1 MTGMARSGG
10 GGRPGQAPG
19 ACPGPAK
26 TIASKPL
33 SAIARAM
40 ARIAAGALVVLTASC
55 GGPRA
60 ETGFADDAA
69 KYQPIPSGSYL
80 AGLHAGNSRDNE
92 AAAEYFF
99 KALDDDPENPVLLQ
113 LTFMVLVIDG
123 RVPEA
128 LPLAERLIKKSRG
141 RGVVQLSL
149 ALDALRRGDH
159 ARVAEVLGLMP
170 QSGVGKLLAPIIR
183 AWSLADQ
190 DNYEDAVAVL
200 DQMKEWPEADVMR
213 LFHMALLHEFKRD
226 EDTAAGFYAASLATA
241 GGELLRVVQAY
252 GRLLERSGKAA
263 EAVAMYKKYL
273 DRSPYNPVLEAA
285 RRRAEKGGA
294 VPEPLVT
301 SAMEGV
307 AEAMYAAGSAL
318 AQERAGR
325 SATIY
330 LQLANFARPGF
341 DVALITLGE
350 QLELLN
356 RWEEAIRSYHKVD
369 RDGPLGWDAG
379 LQAVVGLD
387 RLDKPDEAVEKLRE
401 LTRKR
406 PDDPS
411 AFIALADLLRTHERY
426 AEAATE
432 YDHAI
437 RNSAPEAPNRWAL
450 HYARGIAYER
460 TKQWPRAEADFLKA
474 LELSPDHPQVLNY
487 LGYSWIEQGVNVDRA
502 RGMIERAVELRPNDG
517 YVIDSLGWALYKLG
531 NYKEATKHL
540 ERAVELRPEDSVIND
555 HLGDAYWHVGRRLE
569 ANFQWRHAVSL
580 DPEEDRVE
588 RLRKKLENG
597 LEPLTAT
604 AEGS

>member
-1 MTGMARSGG
+1 MTGR
-10 GGRPGQAPG
+10 
-19 ACPGPAK
+19 
-26 TIASKPL
+26 
-33 SAIARAM
+33 ARAI
-40 ARIAAGALVVLTASC
+40 ARIAAGVVVVLIAS
-55 GGPRA
+55 GGAPRA
-60 ETGFADDAA
+60 ETGSADDAV

-99 KALDDDPENPVLLQ
+99 KALEDDPENPVLLQ
-113 LTFMVLVIDG
+113 LTFMVLLVDG
-123 RVPEA
+123 RVAEA
-128 LPLAERLIKKSRG
+128 LPLAERLIKKSQG
-141 RGVVQLSL
+141 RGVVQLTL
-149 ALDALRRGDH
+149 ALDALGRSDH
-159 ARVAEVLGLMP
+159 VRVAEVLGSVP
-170 QSGVGKLLAPIIR
+170 QSGVSTLLAPIIR

-190 DNYEDAVAVL
+190 DNYEDAIAVL
-200 DQMKEWPEADVMR
+200 DQMKAWPEAEAMR

-226 EDTAAGFYAASLATA
+226 EVAASGFYAASLGTS

-263 EAVAMYKKYL
+263 EAVTVYGKYL

-285 RRRAEKGGA
+285 RVRADKGGA

-318 AQERAGR
+318 AQERVGR

-330 LQLANFARPGF
+330 LQLAGFARPGF

-356 RWEEAIRSYHKVD
+356 RWEEAIRSYRKV
-369 RDGPLGWDAG
+369 RSDGPLGWDAG

-387 RLDKPDEAVEKLRE
+387 HLDRPQEAVKQLRE
-401 LTRKR
+401 LTLKR

-411 AFIALADLLRTHERY
+411 AYIALADLLRTRERY
-426 AEAATE
+426 AEAASE

-437 RNSAPEAPNRWAL
+437 ENSAQDAPNRWAL

-487 LGYSWIEQGVNVDRA
+487 LGYSWIEQGVNVDKA

-517 YVIDSLGWALYKLG
+517 YVVDSLGWALYKLG
-531 NYKEATKHL
+531 NYEEATEHL

-555 HLGDAYWHVGRRLE
+555 HLGDAYWHVGRQLE
-569 ANFQWRHAVSL
+569 ANFQWRHALSL

-588 RLRKKLENG
+588 RLQEKLEKG
-597 LEPLTAT
+597 LEPFTAT